1 MELKKSP
8 KADLEGQKNLY
19 IEMGLVVALGLMLIA
34 FEWSRMDIKT
44 QEVAIVEEA
53 VMEEEMI
60 PITRQE
66 PIKPPPPP
74 PPPRLTDILNVVDD
88 DIELEEELEIDDT
101 EIDEDTQIDIVDIAS
116 DLDDEVADA
125 EVFQIVET
133 MPSFPGGEGALM
145 SFLSKNTNY
154 PVIAQ
159 ENGIQGRVYINFV
172 VNTDGTITNVK
183 VVRPVDPA
191 LDREALRVVNSM
203 PTWIPGEQRG
213 RKVRVSFNLPVNFTL
228 R

>member
-1 MELKKSP
+1 MEVKKSP

-34 FEWSRMDIKT
+34 FEWSRMDIRT
-44 QEVAIVEEA
+44 QEIAIMEEA

-60 PITRQE
+60 PVTRQE

-74 PPPRLTDILNVVDD
+74 PPPKLTDLLNVVDN

-101 EIDEDTQIDIVDIAS
+101 EIDEDTQIDIVDVSS
-116 DLDDEVADA
+116 DEEEEAADA

-133 MPSFPGGEGALM
+133 MPKFPGGDAALM
-145 SFLSKNTNY
+145 KFLGDNTKY
-154 PVIAQ
+154 PIIAQ
-159 ENGIQGRVYINFV
+159 ENGIQGRVFINFV
-172 VNTDGTITNVK
+172 VNTDGSITNVK
-183 VVRPVDPA
+183 VARPVDPA
-191 LDREALRVVNSM
+191 LDKEAVRVVSSM
-203 PTWIPGEQRG
+203 PSWTPGEQRG
-213 RKVRVSFNLPVNFTL
+213 KKVRVSYMLPVNFTL